1 MKLRRKVVYP
11 ILPLAFVVLFA
22 APTPAH
28 ALGDW
33 IGVEGAFWHNS
44 QSGSASIDGDVFG
57 GTSVDFQDTLDLDRT
72 DNSKMGRVWFHWGKS
87 RLFLDYFDASRKGST
102 TLTQSFFFN
111 DTLYTAGQVV
121 ASDLDVKLLQAQYR
135 FTLADLKLADVSLG
149 LVLNQAKVNMQLDNG
164 LPGGRTTFDKS
175 VPYPTVAAAVTLKP
189 VPGFHIRVEANGVK
203 LNIGGTRVS
212 VLDARAQAEVYVAHV
227 LGFFAGYR
235 TFHMA
240 ADDKDFG
247 SVDNT
252 FKGPY
257 AGLGLKF

>member
-1 MKLRRKVVYP
+1 MKLRRKVLHS
-11 ILPLAFVVLFA
+11 ILPLAFVLLFA
-22 APTPAH
+22 APAPAH

-33 IGVEGAFWHNS
+33 IGAEGAIWHNS
-44 QSGSASIDGDVFG
+44 QSGNASIDGDVFG
-57 GTSVDFQDTLDLDRT
+57 GTTVDFQDTLDLDKS

-87 RLFLDYFDASRKGST
+87 RLFLDYYDASRKGST
-102 TLTQSFFFN
+102 TLSQSFFFN
-111 DTLYTAGQVV
+111 DTLYVGGEVV
-121 ASDLDVKLLQAQYR
+121 ASRLDVKLLQAQYR

-149 LVLNQAKVNMQLDNG
+149 FVVNQAKVNMQLDG
-164 LPGGRTTFDKS
+164 SLSGRATFDKS
-175 VPYPTVAAAVTLKP
+175 VPYPTLAAAVTLKP

-203 LNIGGTRVS
+203 VNVGGTRVN
-212 VLDARAQAEVYVAHV
+212 VLDARVQAEMYVAHV

-235 TFHMA
+235 TFHFA

-257 AGLGLKF
+257 AGLGVKF

>member
-1 MKLRRKVVYP
+1 TRSALPAGGPGITLGTPRCLPRRRGSMKLRRKVVYP
-11 ILPLAFVVLFA
+11 ILPLALVVLFA

-72 DNSKMGRVWFHWGKS
+72 DNSKMGRVWLHWGKS
-87 RLFLDYFDASRKGST
+87 RLFLD
-102 TLTQSFFFN
+102 
-111 DTLYTAGQVV
+111 
-121 ASDLDVKLLQAQYR
+121 
-135 FTLADLKLADVSLG
+135 
-149 LVLNQAKVNMQLDNG
+149 
-164 LPGGRTTFDKS
+164 
-175 VPYPTVAAAVTLKP
+175 
-189 VPGFHIRVEANGVK
+189 RVEANGIEFNAGV
-203 LNIGGTRVS
+203 TRVN
-212 VLDARAQAEVYVAHV
+212 VLDGRVQAEMYVAHV

-240 ADDKDFG
+240 ADNKDFG
-247 SVDNT
+247 SVSNT

-257 AGLGLKF
+257 AGLGLRF

>member
-1 MKLRRKVVYP
+1 MKLRRKVLHS
-11 ILPLAFVVLFA
+11 ILPLAFVLLFA
-22 APTPAH
+22 APAPAH

-33 IGVEGAFWHNS
+33 IGAEGAIWHNS
-44 QSGSASIDGDVFG
+44 QSGNASIDGDVFG
-57 GTSVDFQDTLDLDRT
+57 GTTVDFQDTLDLDKS

-87 RLFLDYFDASRKGST
+87 RLFLDYYDASRKGTT
-102 TLTQSFFFN
+102 TLSQSFFFN
-111 DTLYTAGQVV
+111 DTLYVGGEVV
-121 ASDLDVKLLQAQYR
+121 ASRLDVKLLQAQYR

-149 LVLNQAKVNMQLDNG
+149 FVVNQAKVNMQLDG
-164 LPGGRTTFDKS
+164 SLSGRATFDKS
-175 VPYPTVAAAVTLKP
+175 VPYPTLAAAVTLKP

-203 LNIGGTRVS
+203 VNVGGTRVN
-212 VLDARAQAEVYVAHV
+212 VLDARVQAEMYVAHV

-235 TFHMA
+235 TFHFA

-257 AGLGLKF
+257 AGLGVKF

>member
-72 DNSKMGRVWFHWGKS
+72 DNSKMGRVWLHWGKS

-102 TLTQSFFFN
+102 TLSQSFFFN
-111 DTLYTAGQVV
+111 DTLYASGEAV
-121 ASDLDVKLLQAQYR
+121 ASRLDVKLLQAQYR

-149 LVLNQAKVNMQLDNG
+149 FVVNQAKVNMQLDG
-164 LPGGRTTFDKS
+164 SVSGRTTFDKS

-189 VPGFHIRVEANGVK
+189 VPGFHIRVEANGIK
-203 LNIGGTRVS
+203 FNAGGTRVN
-212 VLDARAQAEVYVAHV
+212 VLDGRVQAEMYVAHV

-240 ADDKDFG
+240 ADNKDFG
-247 SVDNT
+247 SVSNT